1 MKKQHIAYALRVLL
15 AGINSQKHT
24 LVVAIML
31 FSGMAMANTPLASQK
46 QIGMFINS
54 TTCVV
59 LENGP
64 DPYNAYIKD
73 AVEKHWKSTPY
84 EFIDATEFE
93 KRRFDSKY
101 SFLVL
106 MKNVFGMDPGG
117 VSYNYVSLVLGD
129 KSQDMTNMP
138 ELCSI
143 PLLYSDDASLNYS
156 YAIPAIVKFVQIH
169 ARNLEKKRF
178 LISLSG
184 LSYYNSSGFQDKE
197 LLILKDNLAPDANSS
212 EKIKDSYPNF
222 VKLLSAE
229 EMRKAVE
236 ANPKNA
242 LFLLHVGPSKSMSAG
257 KCFEMIFDVDGNLY
271 YYNSRRITND
281 DPDGFRLMDFR
292 HIR

>member
-1 MKKQHIAYALRVLL
+1 MKRQHIAHVIKVLL
-15 AGINSQKHT
+15 AGISSKKQT
-24 LVVAIML
+24 LAIALML
-31 FSGMAMANTPLASQK
+31 FSGVAIAKSPLASQK

-59 LENGP
+59 LENGT
-64 DPYNAYIKD
+64 DPYNAFVKD
-73 AVEKHWKSTPY
+73 AVQKYWKSTPF

-117 VSYNYVSLVLGD
+117 VSYSYISLVLGD
-129 KSQDMTNMP
+129 KSMDMTNMP

-143 PLLYSDDASLNYS
+143 PLLYSDDGSLNYS
-156 YAIPAIVKFVQIH
+156 YAIPAIVKFVQLH
-169 ARNLEKKRF
+169 AKNLEKKRF
-178 LISLSG
+178 FISLSG

-197 LLILKDNLAPDANSS
+197 LLLLSDNLAPDVNTP
-212 EKIKDSYPNF
+212 EKISNVYPNF
-222 VKLLSAE
+222 VKLLSVA
-229 EMRKAVE
+229 EMRKAIE

-242 LFLLHVGPSKSMSAG
+242 LFLLHVGPSKNMGVG
-257 KCFEMIFDVDGNLY
+257 KCFEMIFDVEGNLY
-271 YYNSRRITND
+271 YYSSRRVTND
-281 DPDGFRLMDFR
+281 DPDGFTLMDFR